1 MTLIRRTEMVI
12 LLIAVV
18 GCGGGSGSPTAPGTD
33 PGGGPG
39 PGAVDTR
46 VVVNGLFFA
55 KAAIGTDGRPLWFVL
70 PTNISNPFV
79 VAQLPCAHSAG
90 DGTLLPTIA
99 GILLNSDTASM
110 PKAKFDW
117 SSSDTSVISISGNR
131 TEHFTVSYRKA
142 GTTRLT
148 ALYRDSMS
156 VTATFSVQAALA
168 GDGGCDR

>member
-1 MTLIRRTEMVI
+1 MLMRRYGTAL
-12 LLIAVV
+12 LLIAIVA
-18 GCGGGSGSPTAPGTD
+18 CGGGSGSPTAPGTD

-39 PGAVDTR
+39 PGVGDTR
-46 VVVNGLFFA
+46 VAVSGLFFA
-55 KAAIGTDGRPLWFVL
+55 KAATGSDGRAFWFVL

-79 VAQLPCAHSAG
+79 VAHLPCTHSAG
-90 DGTLLPTIA
+90 DATLLPTIA

-110 PKAKFDW
+110 PRAKFDW

-131 TEHFTVSYRKA
+131 TDQFTVSYRKA

-148 ALYRDSMS
+148 ALYRDGMS